1 MVVGTKRFGYIT
13 KLGYFEAS
21 LECEIFGN
29 RNPNAAF
36 PGE

>member
-21 LECEIFGN
+21 LECEILEIEIPMQPF
-29 RNPNAAF
+29 
-36 PGE
+36 